1 MRESDGYCLMPRDLA
16 AAITPKT
23 RVLILCNPSNPT
35 GAVMP
40 RPLLE
45 EIAGVLRQHPRVAVI
60 ADEIYE
66 QITFDEPHV
75 AFAALPGMYERTVTL
90 NGFSKGPAM
99 TGMRLGYIA
108 APQALATACIKVQS
122 QNTSSPVAISQYA
135 AIAALTAD
143 DIPKWLAEANAGYRK
158 KRDYTLQRLRAMPGV
173 SHAYEPQGAFYAFPT
188 ISSLFGKTTPAG
200 KVLEDAAGVCL
211 YLIEECL
218 VALVPGE
225 AFGNP
230 NCLRISY
237 AASLEQIGTAM
248 DRMEAGIKALK

>member
-1 MRESDGYCLMPRDLA
+1 M
-16 AAITPKT
+16 
-23 RVLILCNPSNPT
+23 
-35 GAVMP
+35 
-40 RPLLE
+40 
-45 EIAGVLRQHPRVAVI
+45 
-60 ADEIYE
+60 
-66 QITFDEPHV
+66 
-75 AFAALPGMYERTVTL
+75 
-90 NGFSKGPAM
+90 
-99 TGMRLGYIA
+99 
-108 APQALATACIKVQS
+108 QALATACIKVQS
-122 QNTSSPVAISQYA
+122 QNTSSPVGISQYA